1 VRKDRIYPRW
11 LLSLLGLVALV
22 FTVAC
27 SGAAQQTM
35 DSAVE
40 APFEEEMAGE
50 MAPAEPAPGAAPE
63 PAMDRGFTASTA
75 DVAEQQ
81 GILDARKVSRNADLS
96 LIVEDTQ
103 TAVSQL
109 RSTALALGGYV
120 ADASLW
126 QVKDDLMRGSITLR
140 IDSRNFDDALERIRQ
155 IALEVERENIGSQDV
170 TAEYTDLDSRVRN
183 LEATE
188 QELLALL
195 SEIRQQTN
203 SADEVLQVYRELT
216 RIREEI
222 EQIRGR
228 MQYLD
233 NQISLAT
240 ITVQLIPKEEKP
252 IVQSGWGAGETF
264 RNALSALVSAGQM
277 LASAAIWLV
286 VFVLPVVLVAAI
298 PLALAVVGVRRWR
311 GRPVRGGR
319 EQVVAEG

>member
-1 VRKDRIYPRW
+1 MLKEGSHARW
-11 LLSLLGLVALV
+11 LLSLLGLVVLV
-22 FTVAC
+22 FSVAC
-27 SGAAQQTM
+27 SAAAPQSVPM
-35 DSAVE
+35 AV
-40 APFEEEMAGE
+40 EEEMAAE
-50 MAPAEPAPGAAPE
+50 MAPAEPAAGEVPAPAE
-63 PAMDRGFTASTA
+63 DRGFSSSG
-75 DVAEQQ
+75 AEGEARQ
-81 GILDARKVSRNADLS
+81 GILDTRKVIRTADLS

-109 RSTALALGGYV
+109 RSTAVALGGYV

-140 IDSRNFDDALERIRQ
+140 IDSRNFDDALERIKQ

-170 TAEYTDLDSRVRN
+170 TAEYTDLDARLRN

-195 SEIRQQTN
+195 SEVRQQTN
-203 SADEVLQVYRELT
+203 SADEILQIYRELT

-222 EQIRGR
+222 EQIKGR

-233 NQISLAT
+233 NQVSLAT

-252 IVQSGWGAGETF
+252 IVQSGWGAGQTF
-264 RNALSALVSAGQM
+264 RSALGALVSAGQM

-286 VFVLPVVLVAAI
+286 VFVLPVALVAAV
-298 PLALAVVGVRRWR
+298 PLALVVVGVRRWR
-311 GRPVRGGR
+311 GGSGAR
-319 EQVVAEG
+319 AAT